1 MRILKLIVAAGL
13 LASTAACAVY
23 TTDRPYPRQYAYYGY
38 YDTHPTY
45 YAYRYN

>member
-23 TTDRPYPRQYAYYGY
+23 TTDTPRRSYAYYGY

>member
-23 TTDRPYPRQYAYYGY
+23 TTDRPA
-38 YDTHPTY
+38 
-45 YAYRYN
+45 YAYRYYDGPVVYQAYRY

>member
-23 TTDRPYPRQYAYYGY
+23 TTDEYPRHHYAYGY

>member
-13 LASTAACAVY
+13 LASTAACTVY
-23 TTDRPYPRQYAYYGY
+23 SDYPYRHYAYYGY

>member
-1 MRILKLIVAAGL
+1 MRILKLMLAAGL

-23 TTDRPYPRQYAYYGY
+23 SDYPRRDYAYYGGY
-38 YDTHPTY
+38 YDPHPAY